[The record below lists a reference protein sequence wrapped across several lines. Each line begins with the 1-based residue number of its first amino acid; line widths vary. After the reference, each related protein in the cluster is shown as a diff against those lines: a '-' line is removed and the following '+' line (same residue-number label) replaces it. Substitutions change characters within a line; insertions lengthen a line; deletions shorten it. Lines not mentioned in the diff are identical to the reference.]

1 VKGRGRVIDLSP
13 SQPARCV
20 AVSQVPRHSR
30 IRCYLQLANLAGD
43 WETAN
48 EYHRRATSLVSASR
62 SHEVKGQTTAEI
74 DAALDKLEASVEKMR
89 KVLEEEGKSLCGKP
103 E

>member
-1 VKGRGRVIDLSP
+1 MIDLSP

-20 AVSQVPRHSR
+20 AVSQMPPYFR
-30 IRCYLQLANLAGD
+30 IRCYVQLANLAGD
-43 WETAN
+43 LETAN
-48 EYHRRATSLVSASR
+48 EYHRRTTSLVSASR

-74 DAALDKLEASVEKMR
+74 DATLDELEASVEKMW
-89 KVLEEEGKSLCGKP
+89 KVLEEEGKALCGKP

>member
-1 VKGRGRVIDLSP
+1 
-13 SQPARCV
+13 
-20 AVSQVPRHSR
+20 VPRHSR